1 MTVDATQPL
10 ILYAAVERSA
20 WRTFRLPPD
29 GHAAVAVDRAGELL
43 LMTRRPS
50 AGEVFFRPPAG
61 VYRVDVAVHHETYK
75 FDLPAAEGV
84 FTFTAEV
91 DLTWQVSDPVKAVK
105 DHPASGE
112 QVYRPFLERELRRL
126 SRKYQVERFAV
137 AEHDINDHFAD
148 RKIELG
154 CGITLLS
161 CSVKLAPE
169 SSTHAYIQ
177 ESTFDHRK
185 AQRRAA
191 EHDAR
196 LHTAQ
201 LQLSENES
209 QHGLKLQT
217 SHQDYELA
225 KLAQRRDLELEQQ
238 RMSFYA
244 EALHGG
250 ELSVLAYRLASN
262 RDDVNE
268 VIALMMR
275 QKQVDFDAAHGM
287 LNALLDQSLVNKR
300 DVQDIMAR
308 ATAVI
313 ADHLS
318 PAQLGAGSVAPSKPE
333 LAASP
338 MSELVQEAEVLDRSD
353 DDEDDED
360 DV

>member
-1 MTVDATQPL
+1 M
-10 ILYAAVERSA
+10 ERAA
-20 WRTFRLPPD
+20 WRTFRPPTD
-29 GHAAVAVDRAGELL
+29 GHAAVSVDRAGELL
-43 LMTRRPS
+43 LLTRRPS
-50 AGEVFFRPPAG
+50 AGEVFFGRPVG
-61 VYRVDVAVHHETYK
+61 VHWVDVAVHHEPCK

-84 FTFTAEV
+84 FSFTAEV
-91 DLTWQVSDPVKAVK
+91 DTAWQVTDPVKAVK

-126 SRKYQVERFAV
+126 SREYQVEGFAV
-137 AEHDINDHFAD
+137 AERDINEHFAG
-148 RKIELG
+148 RVFELG

-177 ESTFDHRK
+177 EATFDHRK

-209 QHGLKLQT
+209 QHGLRLQT
-217 SHQDYELA
+217 SHQDYELV

-244 EALHGG
+244 EALQGG

-313 ADHLS
+313 ADHLG
-318 PAQLGAGSVAPSKPE
+318 PAALGTGPEVPPKPE

-338 MSELVQEAEVLDRSD
+338 MSALVQEAEVLDRSD
-353 DDEDDED
+353 DDDDD

>member
-1 MTVDATQPL
+1 MTIDGTRPLIRYATVD
-10 ILYAAVERSA
+10 RSA
-20 WRTFRLPPD
+20 WRTFRPPTD
-29 GHAAVAVDRAGELL
+29 GHAAVSVDRGGELL
-43 LMTRRPS
+43 LLTRRPS
-50 AGEVFFRPPAG
+50 AGEAFFRPPAG
-61 VYRVDVAVHHETYK
+61 VYWVDVAVHHDPCT
-75 FDLPAAEGV
+75 FVLPAAEGV

-91 DLTWQVSDPVKAVK
+91 DLTWQVTDPVKAVR

-112 QVYRPFLERELRRL
+112 QVYRPYLERELRRL
-126 SRKYQVERFAV
+126 SREYQIERFMM
-137 AEHDINDHFAD
+137 AEREVNDHFAD
-148 RKIELG
+148 QQIELS
-154 CGITLLS
+154 CGIALLS

-169 SSTHAYIQ
+169 SGTHAYIQ

-185 AQRRAA
+185 ARRREA
-191 EHDAR
+191 EHDAL

-201 LQLSENES
+201 LQLTANES
-209 QHGLKLQT
+209 RHGLKLQT
-217 SHQDYELA
+217 THQDYELT

-262 RDDVNE
+262 RDDANE

-287 LNALLDQSLVNKR
+287 LTALLEQNLVNKR

-308 ATAVI
+308 ATAVV
-313 ADHLS
+313 ANHLS
-318 PAQLGAGSVAPSKPE
+318 PGAVEAGSVSPPKTE
-333 LAASP
+333 LSASS
-338 MSELVQEAEVLDRSD
+338 MSALVQEAEILDRSD
-353 DDEDDED
+353 DD